1 MIHYSWNAYLNGC
14 VDFKLNN
21 KYWVKKTTYK
31 IELMVWE
38 SSDFGFI
45 HFKTIFLKY
54 SIEFLLNIFLIF

>member
-1 MIHYSWNAYLNGC
+1 MDVLILNLTTNIG
-14 VDFKLNN
+14 L
-21 KYWVKKTTYK
+21 KKQTYK